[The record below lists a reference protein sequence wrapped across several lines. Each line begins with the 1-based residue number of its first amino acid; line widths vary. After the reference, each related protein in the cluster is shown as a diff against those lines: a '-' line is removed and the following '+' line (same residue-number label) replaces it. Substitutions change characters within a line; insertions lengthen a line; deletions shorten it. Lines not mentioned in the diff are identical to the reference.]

1 MIFMLKQVFIYNQVS
16 KEKLDTVLTLIVKG
30 AIISVEN
37 AKKNKSREL
46 SAWLKHGQKKVTLK
60 VQNNMK
66 DLCSKCKKNNLNYVI
81 LSTKGVDLSS
91 KYEQQN
97 ENETCILVIGPD
109 YEKKINPLTLNL
121 KLY

>member
-1 MIFMLKQVFIYNQVS
+1 MLKQVFIYNQVS
-16 KEKLDTVLTLIVKG
+16 NEKLDTILTLIVKG

-37 AKKNKSREL
+37 SKKNKSREL

-60 VQNNMK
+60 VQNNIME
-66 DLCSKCKKNNLNYVI
+66 LCSKCKKNNLNYVI

-91 KYEQQN
+91 KYEQQK
-97 ENETCILVIGPD
+97 EIETCILVIGPD